1 MQVVV
6 AEGGGAQN
14 PRIRDKKP
22 MFRGEIGER
31 RFSVVGQDKQPGLR
45 SLVVTVRR
53 GGQSRPK
60 ELRPA

>member
-6 AEGGGAQN
+6 AERGGAQN
-14 PRIRDKKP
+14 LRVGDKEP
-22 MFRGEIGER
+22 MFGREIGER
-31 RFSVVGQDKQPGLR
+31 RASVVGQDKQRGLR
-45 SLVVTVRR
+45 SLVVAVRR